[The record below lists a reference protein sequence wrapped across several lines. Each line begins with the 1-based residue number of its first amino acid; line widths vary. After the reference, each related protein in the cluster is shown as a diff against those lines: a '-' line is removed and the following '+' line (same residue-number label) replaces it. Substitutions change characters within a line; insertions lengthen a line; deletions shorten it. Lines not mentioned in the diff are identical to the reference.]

1 MINQKFF
8 SLTILLF
15 STLLI
20 SGCMQNDREIK
31 IEKQD
36 YAFVIHGGAGT
47 ILKSNMTEEMEDA
60 YYDAL
65 NKALDIG
72 EEILKNGGTSKDAVE
87 KSIRFMEDSPLF
99 NAGKG
104 AVFTHEGVNEM
115 DASFMYGEDLSA
127 GAIGGV
133 RNIKYPISAAR
144 AVLEKSEHVMLTGEG
159 AEEFAIGQ
167 GVETVDPSYFFTER
181 RWNALQ
187 KLLKEGDEKT
197 KLSEDDQPDSKHG
210 TVGAVALDKNGNIAA
225 GTSTGGMTNKKY
237 NRIGDSPIIG
247 AGTYANN
254 ETCGVSCTGHGE
266 FFIRWAVAHE
276 LSARMEYT
284 GEGVQIA
291 ADQIIHNKLLPVGGT
306 GGLVALDKNGN
317 IAMSFNT
324 EGMYRGFVK
333 PGERYTAIYKDEE

>member
-1 MINQKFF
+1 MFNQYYSALIILIFSS
-8 SLTILLF
+8 SLTL
-15 STLLI
+15 S
-20 SGCMQNDREIK
+20 CMQKDQESSSK
-31 IEKQD
+31 KPE

-47 ILKSNMTEEMEDA
+47 ILKSNMTEEMEEA

-72 EEILKNGGTSKDAVE
+72 ENILKNGGSCLDAVE
-87 KSIRFMEDSPLF
+87 QSIRYMEDSPLF

-115 DASFMYGEDLSA
+115 DASFMRGADLNA

-133 RNIKYPISAAR
+133 RNLKYPISAAR

-159 AEEFAIGQ
+159 AEEFAIAQ

-187 KLLKEGDEKT
+187 KMLKQGVEET
-197 KLSEDDQPDSKHG
+197 KLSEDDDPDSKHG
-210 TVGAVALDKNGNIAA
+210 TVGAVALDKDGNIAA

-266 FFIRWAVAHE
+266 YFIRWAVAHE

-284 GEGVQIA
+284 GEDVEVA
-291 ADQIIHNKLLPVGGT
+291 ADHIIHQKLLPAGGT

-324 EGMYRGFVK
+324 EGMYRGYVK
-333 PGERYTAIYKDEE
+333 PGERYTAIYKREE